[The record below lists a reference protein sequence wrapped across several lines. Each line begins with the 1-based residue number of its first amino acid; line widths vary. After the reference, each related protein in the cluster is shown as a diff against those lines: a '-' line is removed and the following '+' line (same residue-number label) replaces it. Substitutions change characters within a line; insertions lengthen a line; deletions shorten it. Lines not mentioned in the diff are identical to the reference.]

1 MIVSRTPLRMSFVGG
16 GSDMPEFYRLHGG
29 AVLSTAIEKYVYV
42 NVNRKFDNGIRVA
55 YSRTEEVEHVDHI
68 EHPIVRNALKCM
80 SIDGGIEIATI
91 ADIPSRGTGLGSSS
105 SFAVGLLNALAAFKG
120 HHMSREELG
129 RESSR
134 IEIELCGEPIGKQD
148 QYAAAFGGL
157 NLIEFKPD
165 ERVVT
170 TPIIIRPDLREM
182 LSRRL
187 LVFYTGITRSASA
200 ILQEQSAQIVSSEAK
215 RETLQRMVALAYQLA
230 DELRAG
236 NLDSFGEILH
246 ENWVLKKSLT
256 AAISTNQID
265 QWYDIARSHGATGGK
280 IMGAGSGGFLLFYAP
295 QDAHAQIAKALAP
308 LRQINVTFDLLGS
321 RIMFYDA

>member
-1 MIVSRTPLRMSFVGG
+1 
-16 GSDMPEFYRLHGG
+16 
-29 AVLSTAIEKYVYV
+29 
-42 NVNRKFDNGIRVA
+42 
-55 YSRTEEVEHVDHI
+55 
-68 EHPIVRNALKCM
+68 M
-80 SIDGGIEIATI
+80 SIDGGIEITTI

-105 SFAVGLLNALAAFKG
+105 SFTVGLLNALAAFKG

-170 TPIIIRPDLREM
+170 SPIIMRPEVRTT
-182 LSRRL
+182 LSNRL

-200 ILQEQSAQIVSSEAK
+200 ILQDQSIQIGSSEAK
-215 RETLQRMVALAYQLA
+215 RETLQRMVSLAYRLA

-236 NLDSFGEILH
+236 NLDSFGEVLH
-246 ENWVLKKSLT
+246 ENWLLKKSLT
-256 AAISTNQID
+256 KFVSTSQID
-265 QWYDIARSHGATGGK
+265 AWYETARSHGARGGK
-280 IMGAGSGGFLLFYAP
+280 LMGAGSGGFLLLYALE
-295 QDAHAQIAKALAP
+295 DAHAQIKKALSP
-308 LRQINVTFDLLGS
+308 LRHIDVTFDLLGS
-321 RIMFYDA
+321 RIMFYDS